1 MERDG
6 KYYFVLDEFLQG
18 ARRTASEIDSTL
30 MVRDRETGRNV
41 GGVGIIMARLI
52 DIVENY
58 RDGNG
63 DRYKSPIEI

>member
-6 KYYFVLDEFLQG
+6 KFYFVLDEFLRG
-18 ARRTASEIDSTL
+18 ARKTAYEIDSTL
-30 MVRDRETGRNV
+30 MVRDRETGRDV

-52 DIVENY
+52 EIVENY